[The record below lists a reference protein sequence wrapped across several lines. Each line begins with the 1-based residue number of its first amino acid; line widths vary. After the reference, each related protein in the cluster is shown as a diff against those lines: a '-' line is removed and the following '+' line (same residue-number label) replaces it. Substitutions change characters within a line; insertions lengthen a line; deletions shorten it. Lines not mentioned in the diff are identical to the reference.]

1 MASIIESF
9 DVAPRKKAITALMVE
24 RWANMPEN
32 ARCSVGNS
40 VFFCK
45 TGKSM
50 RWGFRYRSPGTAGV
64 RELGLGTYPAV
75 GLSEARGRANEARVL
90 LRQGKD
96 PIEAKRALR
105 AQATEAA
112 RSQAARA
119 ALAVTFETVARDYIA
134 AHDPA
139 WSRRHSKQWASMLS
153 RFAFPAIGRL
163 PPAEIDTGMALAML
177 QPIWLRVPE
186 SASRVR
192 AMAEAIWRA
201 AKVRKLCAGENPFN
215 WKDVLSALLPARSRV
230 RKVRHHPALPWQR
243 MPEFMAYA
251 KQQDRSI
258 TWRAI
263 RFAVL
268 TAARSGEVRNA
279 RWRDIDLGAAL
290 WTVPAELMKAGKM
303 HRVPLSPQAIAVL
316 QEMLNDAEPNPD
328 TVVFPAPHGGQ
339 LSDMSLTMP
348 LRRSAWRTDKGE
360 TLTLHGT
367 ARSSFRDWGAEC
379 SCHPS
384 EVCEMALAHAVGDK
398 VEAAYRRGDLF
409 AKRIALMNDW
419 GAFCADPTGGNI
431 IPLRAAR

>member
-1 MASIIESF
+1 
-9 DVAPRKKAITALMVE
+9 
-24 RWANMPEN
+24 
-32 ARCSVGNS
+32 
-40 VFFCK
+40 
-45 TGKSM
+45 
-50 RWGFRYRSPGTAGV
+50 
-64 RELGLGTYPAV
+64 
-75 GLSEARGRANEARVL
+75 
-90 LRQGKD
+90 
-96 PIEAKRALR
+96 
-105 AQATEAA
+105 
-112 RSQAARA
+112 
-119 ALAVTFETVARDYIA
+119 
-134 AHDPA
+134 
-139 WSRRHSKQWASMLS
+139 MLS
-153 RFAFPAIGRL
+153 RFAFPAIGHL
-163 PPAEIDTGMALAML
+163 PPAEIDTERALAML

-215 WKDVLSALLPARSRV
+215 WKDCLSALLPARSKV
-230 RKVRHHPALPWQR
+230 RKVRHHAALPWQR

-251 KQQDRSI
+251 AQPDRSV

-290 WTVPAELMKAGKM
+290 WTVPAKLMKAGKV
-303 HRVPLSPQAIAVL
+303 HRVPLSPPALAVL
-316 QEMLNDAEPNPD
+316 REMLNSAEPNPD
-328 TVVFPAPHGGQ
+328 AVVFRALHGGR

-348 LRRSAWRTDKGE
+348 LRRSGWRTDGGE

-367 ARSSFRDWGAEC
+367 ARSSFRDWAAEC
-379 SCHPS
+379 SSHPS

-419 GAFCADPTGGNI
+419 GAFCEGAAGGNV
-431 IPLRAAR
+431 IPLHAAR